1 MERYIPDTLPFT
13 NRRLPIRVILSY
25 IFDYAIIVILAVLY
39 AAIDRIVKPFNQ
51 HFSLTNYTIQ
61 YPYAEKE
68 RIPIPLALVVSVLIP
83 MFIIAIYTLVI
94 DGIFSHRRKQ
104 TGAGWSSI
112 YRVKDR
118 LWELNCGILG
128 LLLSEG
134 AAFVITG
141 SLKNLCGKPRPD
153 LIARCQPF
161 EGAVDPPVFGL
172 SNSTICTQTDKAIMA
187 DGFRS
192 FPSGHSSSAF
202 AGLFYLSLYLA
213 AKLHVLDNRGEV
225 WRTFIVLIPT
235 LAASCIAMSR
245 IMDARHHPFDV
256 LFGSAMGILV
266 AWAAYR
272 QYFPSVSETWKKGRA
287 YPIRTWGTEMKG
299 PPAMNGNELVQ
310 KDTDMEP
317 YRTRIAPSLSTTN
330 TPGLAPGISQEQE
343 QSQSGNVFRDQISRS
358 QRQRITDHHDVGGPA
373 DGNPYLTTADGTR
386 YTSPRLQRGDGEWSA
401 SATSS
406 EDEMDR
412 RGGRDRGRIGG
423 GGDGAAGEGFEM
435 QPPSYA
441 GRRDTDPEVQIRH
454 APPLPSL
461 RLGGGDLA
469 EQDTG
474 YKSQRQNQQTDP
486 ADPIPSPTHPGQR
499 VLA

>member
-1 MERYIPDTLPFT
+1 M
-13 NRRLPIRVILSY
+13 LSLCKLTHSG
-25 IFDYAIIVILAVLY
+25 IFLWRPQLTVSLTRSILAVIY
-39 AAIDRIVKPFNQ
+39 AAIDKIVTPFNQ
-51 HFSLTNYTIQ
+51 PFSLRNYTIQ
-61 YPYAEKE
+61 YPFAVKE
-68 RIPIPLALVVSVLIP
+68 RIPIPIALVVSVLIP
-83 MFIIAIYTLVI
+83 MLVIAIYTLVL

-104 TGAGWSSI
+104 SGAGWSNI
-112 YRVKDR
+112 YRLKDR

-128 LLLSEG
+128 LLLAEG

-153 LIARCQPF
+153 LIARCQPLD
-161 EGAVDPPVFGL
+161 GAFDPPVFGL
-172 SNSTICTQTDKAIMA
+172 SNSTICTQTDQAIMA

-272 QYFPSVSETWKKGRA
+272 QYFPPVSETWKKGRA

-299 PPAMNGNELVQ
+299 PAMGGNEVVQ
-310 KDTDMEP
+310 KDSDMEP
-317 YRTRIAPSLSTTN
+317 YRTRIAPSSSSSN
-330 TPGLAPGISQEQE
+330 MPGLDLTAQQQQQPT
-343 QSQSGNVFRDQISRS
+343 GNAFRDQISRS
-358 QRQRITDHHDVGGPA
+358 QRQRTSTHNDAAVHD
-373 DGNPYLTTADGTR
+373 PYVTTADGAR
-386 YTSPRLQRGDGEWSA
+386 YTSPRKQPDGNWS
-401 SATSS
+401 SSTRSS
-406 EDEMDR
+406 EDEIDR
-412 RGGRDRGRIGG
+412 RPVGA
-423 GGDGAAGEGFEM
+423 GDTEGFEM
-435 QPPSYA
+435 QPPSYMRDRGRDRDSDGSLGA
-441 GRRDTDPEVQIRH
+441 GRQIRH
-454 APPLPSL
+454 VPPTTAGS
-461 RLGGGDLA
+461 GGRDLA
-469 EQDTG
+469 EQNTEYRSQTQTATG
-474 YKSQRQNQQTDP
+474 GVVSN
-486 ADPIPSPTHPGQR
+486 PTHPGQR

>member
-1 MERYIPDTLPFT
+1 
-13 NRRLPIRVILSY
+13 
-25 IFDYAIIVILAVLY
+25 
-39 AAIDRIVKPFNQ
+39 
-51 HFSLTNYTIQ
+51 
-61 YPYAEKE
+61 
-68 RIPIPLALVVSVLIP
+68 
-83 MFIIAIYTLVI
+83 MFIIAIYTLVL
-94 DGIFSHRRKQ
+94 DGIFSHHRKQ
-104 TGAGWSSI
+104 TGASWTNV
-112 YRVKDR
+112 YRLKDR

-128 LLLSEG
+128 ILLAEG

-153 LIARCQPF
+153 LIARCQPI

-272 QYFPSVSETWKKGRA
+272 QYFPPVGETWKKGRA
-287 YPIRTWGTEMKG
+287 YPIRTWGTEVKG
-299 PPAMNGNELVQ
+299 PPPMGGNELVQ
-310 KDTDMEP
+310 KDSDLEP
-317 YRTRIAPSLSTTN
+317 YRTRVAAASSSSAHMPGVGLGVDPS
-330 TPGLAPGISQEQE
+330 AQ
-343 QSQSGNVFRDQISRS
+343 QSQQQRESGNVFRDQISRS
-358 QRQRITDHHDVGGPA
+358 QRQRTSNPNDGGGSTV
-373 DGNPYLTTADGTR
+373 GNPYVTTADGTR
-386 YTSPRLQRGDGEWSA
+386 YVSPTQRDEDW

-406 EDEMDR
+406 EDEVYGR
-412 RGGRDRGRIGG
+412 RET
-423 GGDGAAGEGFEM
+423 DGAGPVEGFEM
-435 QPPSYA
+435 QPPSYR
-441 GRRDTDPEVQIRH
+441 GSGDPEGQVGGGQIRH
-454 APPLPSL
+454 APPSAVSS
-461 RLGGGDLA
+461 RLGGGELV
-469 EQDTG
+469 EQDTAYRG
-474 YKSQRQNQQTDP
+474 QAQNQSQSQMTGGLISGP
-486 ADPIPSPTHPGQR
+486 MHPGQR

>member
-1 MERYIPDTLPFT
+1 
-13 NRRLPIRVILSY
+13 
-25 IFDYAIIVILAVLY
+25 
-39 AAIDRIVKPFNQ
+39 
-51 HFSLTNYTIQ
+51 
-61 YPYAEKE
+61 
-68 RIPIPLALVVSVLIP
+68 
-83 MFIIAIYTLVI
+83 MFVIAIYTLVL

-104 TGAGWSSI
+104 TGAGWSNI
-112 YRVKDR
+112 YRLKDR

-128 LLLSEG
+128 LLLAEG

-153 LIARCQPF
+153 LIARCRPF
-161 EGAVDPPVFGL
+161 EGAVNSPVFGL
-172 SNSTICTQTDKAIMA
+172 SNSTICTQTDKHIMA

-225 WRTFIVLIPT
+225 WRTFIVMIPT

-272 QYFPSVSETWKKGRA
+272 QYFPPVGETWKKGRA
-287 YPIRTWGTEMKG
+287 YPIRTWGTESKG
-299 PPAMNGNELVQ
+299 PPGMNGNELMQ
-310 KDTDMEP
+310 KDTNMEP
-317 YRTRIAPSLSTTN
+317 YRTRIAHSPTSTS
-330 TPGLAPGISQEQE
+330 TPGLAPGTSQEQ
-343 QSQSGNVFRDQISRS
+343 QQLPSGNVFREQISRS
-358 QRQRITDHHDVGGPA
+358 QRHRIVTDNNVDGPV
-373 DGNPYLTTADGTR
+373 DSNPYRTTADGTH
-386 YTSPRLQRGDGEWSA
+386 YMSPRQQRGDEDWSA

-412 RGGRDRGRIGG
+412 RGGGG
-423 GGDGAAGEGFEM
+423 GGGRNGRSGDGEFEM
-435 QPPSYA
+435 QPASYT
-441 GRRDTDPEVQIRH
+441 GRRDTDPEGQIRH
-454 APPLPSL
+454 PPPLPSTTTT
-461 RLGGGDLA
+461 RSAGADRP

-474 YKSQRQNQQTDP
+474 YRSQLESQTTS
-486 ADPIPSPTHPGQR
+486 PIPQSPTHPGHR

>member
-1 MERYIPDTLPFT
+1 
-13 NRRLPIRVILSY
+13 
-25 IFDYAIIVILAVLY
+25 
-39 AAIDRIVKPFNQ
+39 
-51 HFSLTNYTIQ
+51 
-61 YPYAEKE
+61 
-68 RIPIPLALVVSVLIP
+68 
-83 MFIIAIYTLVI
+83 MFIIAIYALVI

-104 TGAGWSSI
+104 TGAGWSNI
-112 YRVKDR
+112 YRLKDR

-128 LLLSEG
+128 LLLAEG

-161 EGAVDPPVFGL
+161 EGALDPPVFGL
-172 SNSTICTQTDKAIMA
+172 SNSTICTQTNKAIMA

-272 QYFPSVSETWKKGRA
+272 QYFPPLGETWKKGRA

-299 PPAMNGNELVQ
+299 PPPMGGNDLVQ
-310 KDTDMEP
+310 KDMDMEP
-317 YRTRIAPSLSTTN
+317 YSTRVPPSSATVLVPGAGPAPHQQQ
-330 TPGLAPGISQEQE
+330 AQEE
-343 QSQSGNVFRDQISRS
+343 GNVFRDQISRS
-358 QRQRITDHHDVGGPA
+358 QRQRNPTLNDMDRPSLS
-373 DGNPYLTTADGTR
+373 GNPYVTTADGVR
-386 YTSPRLQRGDGEWSA
+386 YMSPRQQRDDDWRS

-406 EDEMDR
+406 DDEPDR
-412 RGGRDRGRIGG
+412 RAVGGPN
-423 GGDGAAGEGFEM
+423 AATDGFEM
-435 QPPSYA
+435 QPPSYM
-441 GRRDTDPEVQIRH
+441 GRREQDRDPAGAGVIGAPIRH
-454 APPLPSL
+454 APPLLPSA
-461 RLGGGDLA
+461 RLGGGGGGAGGDLT
-469 EQDTG
+469 EQETE
-474 YKSQRQNQQTDP
+474 YRSQRQSQVQPPDDT
-486 ADPIPSPTHPGQR
+486 IPSPTHPGQR